1 MSRAGKITRR
11 GFMVAGLVV
20 AGGVGFVAWKA
31 SETPDNPLTG
41 IAGQATLNP
50 WLMIGPDGPTIIV
63 PRAEM
68 GQGVQGTLAALVAE
82 ELDVDFASVRV
93 IHGPPAKAYYLG
105 GAAIGGSL
113 SMRHYESAEK
123 MAKYGAM
130 LDWLPKILSLQFT
143 GGSTST
149 VDAFHKMRLAG
160 ATAREA
166 LKEAAAKRYS
176 VKASVLK
183 TENGEVI
190 IPDGTRIP
198 YAELAEEAAALPTP
212 KVELRAPDTWKILG
226 TSQMRPDMPSKLD
239 GSATFGVDVRLE
251 GMKFASLRR
260 NPHLGGEM
268 ISVDTAPAFEIS
280 GVDEVILLP
289 DGVAVVARNS
299 WAAMQG
305 ANALAPEWGASTIPA
320 TQDEI
325 FGAIEAAFEGKVNS
339 TLRDDGDLDVLAPEG
354 AKVIEA
360 EYRVPYLAHSTM
372 EPMNATALVEGERL
386 RIWGGFQGPLLAARN
401 AAKAIGFEPENATA
415 EVTFLGGGF
424 GRRAESDFAE
434 YAARVAAH
442 MPGTPVQLLWSRE
455 EDMTHDAY
463 RPGAIAKAWGW
474 VKDGQAGAFDMKV
487 AAQSVTGQAVKRLAG
502 ISMGGPDK
510 SLSEGIWDQPYG
522 IKNYRVEA
530 YKAAL
535 DVPVG
540 FWRSVGNSY
549 GGFFHESFID
559 ELAHGAG
566 VDPMAFRLD
575 LVRGEH
581 APSAAVLQAVAQMS
595 DWDGARAANRAL
607 GVALT
612 HSFGTAVA
620 QVIEVEEVEGGAV
633 RIVKAWIACDP
644 GIALDPRNIEGQMIS
659 GLIYGLS
666 AAVSG
671 EITFADG
678 AVDQQNFPDYDAL
691 RMHNAPA
698 VEVRILQHGGEI
710 GGIGEPGTP
719 PAAPALA
726 NALFALSGKRVREL
740 PLRKQFEFL

>member
-31 SETPDNPLTG
+31 SETPDNPLEG
-41 IAGQATLNP
+41 IEGQATLNP

-82 ELDVDFASVRV
+82 ELDVDFADIKV
-93 IHGPPAKAYYLG
+93 IHGPPAQAYYLG
-105 GAAIGGSL
+105 GAAIGNSL

-123 MAKYGAM
+123 MEKYGGM
-130 LDWLPKILSLQFT
+130 LDWLPKILSLQIT

-166 LKEAAAKRYS
+166 LKEAAAQRYS
-176 VKASVLK
+176 VKASDLK

-198 YAELAEEAAALPTP
+198 YAQLASEAATLPLP
-212 KVELRAPDTWKILG
+212 KVALRAPQEWKLLG
-226 TSQMRPDMPSKLD
+226 KSLPRPDMAAKVD
-239 GSATFGVDVRLE
+239 GTAAFGVDVRLE

-260 NPHLGGEM
+260 NPHLGGTM

-305 ANALAPEWGASTIPA
+305 ANALAPEWGASSIPA
-320 TQDEI
+320 TQEEV
-325 FGAIEAAFEGKVNS
+325 FGAIGAAFDGKANS
-339 TLRDDGDLDVLAPEG
+339 KLRDDGDLEALTPEG
-354 AKVIEA
+354 AAIVEA
-360 EYRVPYLAHSTM
+360 EYRVPFLAHATM
-372 EPMNATALVEGERL
+372 EPMNATALVEGETLRL
-386 RIWGGFQGPLLAARN
+386 WGGFQAPLLAARN
-401 AAKAIGFEPENATA
+401 AAKAIDLEPENATA

-424 GRRAESDFAE
+424 GRRVESDFAE

-442 MPGTPVQLLWSRE
+442 MPGTPVQLIWSRE
-455 EDMTHDAY
+455 EDMAHDTY

-487 AAQSVTGQAVKRLAG
+487 AAQSVTGQAMKRLAG
-502 ISMGGPDK
+502 ISLGGPDK
-510 SLSEGIWDQPYG
+510 ALSEGIWDQPYG
-522 IKNYRVEA
+522 ISNYRVEA
-530 YKAAL
+530 FAAEL
-535 DVPVG
+535 DIPVG

-566 VDPMAFRLD
+566 ADPMAFRLD

-581 APSAAVLQAVAQMS
+581 APSAAVLQTVAEMS
-595 DWDGARAANRAL
+595 DWDAGRASGRAL

-612 HSFGTAVA
+612 HSFGTVVA

-644 GIALDPRNIEGQMIS
+644 GVALDPRNIEAQMMS
-659 GLIYGLS
+659 GLMYGLS
-666 AAVSG
+666 AAVHG

-698 VEVRILQHGGEI
+698 VEVRTLQHGGVI

-726 NALFALSGKRVREL
+726 NALFALSGTRVREL
-740 PLRKQFEFL
+740 PLSKVFDFL